1 MCRNELDQE
10 TNDYLGSVRN
20 ISCDVLSEKKIIQLT
35 SARQVQLADT
45 FWDRLDAIL
54 TIEHAM
60 VNAAPDTQRP
70 LFAQS
75 GP

>member
-1 MCRNELDQE
+1 MIILEVYGIYPVMFYR
-10 TNDYLGSVRN
+10 
-20 ISCDVLSEKKIIQLT
+20 KKIIQLT